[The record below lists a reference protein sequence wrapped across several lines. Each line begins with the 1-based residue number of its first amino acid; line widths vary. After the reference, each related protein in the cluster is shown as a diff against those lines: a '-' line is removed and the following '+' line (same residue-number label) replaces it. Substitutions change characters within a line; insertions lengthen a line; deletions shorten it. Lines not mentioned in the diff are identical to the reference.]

1 MTTAETKTPK
11 KAVAKRVPKPKPV
24 GRPSKATDEVF
35 QKITDAVK
43 AGVWI
48 EQAAHLAAIHPST
61 LYEWVSKG
69 ERARE
74 MEELTGEPMSEQ
86 DLRLAEFSESLK
98 RARAE
103 AEARNIT
110 LIQKAAQ
117 DGTWQAAAWYL
128 ERSAP
133 HRWGRRDRMEITG
146 KEGGS
151 IEVSVSSADLE
162 AKVLTLLS
170 ERTNQP
176 E

>member
-1 MTTAETKTPK
+1 MTTQAP
-11 KAVAKRVPKPKPV
+11 KAVAKRTPKPKPT

-35 QKITDAVK
+35 KKITDAVK

-48 EQAAHLAAIHPST
+48 EQAAHLASIHPST
-61 LYEWVSKG
+61 LYDWVSKG

-74 MEELTGEPMSEQ
+74 MEEITGKAMSDA

-103 AEARNIT
+103 AEARNVS

-133 HRWGRRDRMEITG
+133 QRWGRRDRMEVTG

-151 IEVSVSSADLE
+151 IEVSISSADLE
-162 AKVLTLLS
+162 QKVLTLLS
-170 ERTNQP
+170 ERTNEP